1 MPSDVVGSPGV
12 WPEPVPSGSLEE
24 CVSVFGVYDQ
34 IGNYWEWV
42 DLGVITDADGFLA
55 ARAAEGWS
63 VTREGD
69 ALRFDSPLD
78 MSGWT
83 LKAMCTDV
91 DFIGADPEG
100 YLEISLRNPA
110 PTECGGAGQGYLV
123 PRTAPD
129 LHQSGIRNS
138 AFAGMRTK
146 DALVDRLRERTGARP
161 SVDRRDPD
169 LRIDVHVREENG
181 TISID
186 TSGDSLHRRG
196 YRTDTVQAP
205 IQETLAAAI
214 LEIAEWNGERPL
226 IDPMCGSGTFLAEGL
241 MRATKTP
248 AGFFRR
254 HFGLFHLPDF
264 ESDLWNEILDE
275 AEAQIREPEVE
286 IQGSDLDKR
295 VVASARRNLGHLPH
309 GRMVRVFRSD
319 FRDHPPIR
327 DALVVCNPPY
337 GVRLKAGEDL
347 SGFYRDF
354 GDFLKQKCT
363 GCSAFVYFGERA
375 WLKSIGLRPEWK
387 RPLMNGG
394 LDGRLA
400 RFELY

>member
-1 MPSDVVGSPGV
+1 MKFLYQTDSTYFGAIGSGLEDIGAAELKALGADIRQTDHRGV
-12 WPEPVPSGSLEE
+12 EFRAATPVLYRIHNETRLFSRLLAPLIRFRCRHGDDL
-24 CVSVFGVYDQ
+24 YD
-34 IGNYWEWV
+34 
-42 DLGVITDADGFLA
+42 A
-55 ARAAEGWS
+55 AREIPW
-63 VTREGD
+63 E
-69 ALRFDSPLD
+69 RFLD
-78 MSGWT
+78 NHET
-83 LKAMCTDV
+83 FAV
-91 DFIGADPEG
+91 RA
-100 YLEISLRNPA
+100 N
-110 PTECGGAGQGYLV
+110 
-123 PRTAPD
+123 

-205 IQETLAAAI
+205 IQETLAAAV

-264 ESDLWNEILDE
+264 ESDLWNDTLDE
-275 AEAQIREPEVE
+275 AEAQIREPEVG

-309 GRMVRVFRSD
+309 GRTVRIFRSD
-319 FRDHPPIR
+319 FRDHPPIQ